1 MFEFQKLCKE
11 YEGLTYDERRAV
23 LTELSNIV
31 LPATAA
37 ITGGTES
44 FEVLV
49 MASCAADGKLSV
61 EEYSLFK
68 DATGLDLSFDAAK
81 EVIAAVKG
89 KELKEAA
96 DLVVDTF
103 GLLDESIKEAMV
115 SFCLCICSADGRVGL
130 RERAFIKKLIKE

>member
-81 EVIAAVKG
+81 EVIDALKG

-96 DLVVDTF
+96 DLVVDAF
-103 GLLDESIKEAMV
+103 GALDEDIKEAMV